1 MVPNFIYFNLILFYL
16 YPLFSD
22 RLRSRPFAAVAV
34 QDAQRCATISS
45 RLSPALYIIRH
56 RCGQGLLLL
65 CRLTDRTTETEL
77 DSLSRVASICQVSDP
92 E

>member
-1 MVPNFIYFNLILFYL
+1 MVPNFIYFNFILFYL

-34 QDAQRCATISS
+34 QDAQRCAKISS

-65 CRLTDRTTETEL
+65 CRLTDRTTEAEC
-77 DSLSRVASICQVSDP
+77 DSLPRVASICQVS